1 MNDIEL
7 SKIRCLISGT
17 KSGIGKFLSHE
28 LPKAERFDRKAPI
41 SKYKKKDY
49 DIIIHCAYD
58 GDLLNGHKNLFNQS
72 ISNIKL
78 VEDLCDIECKI
89 FIFFSSVDVYPLNF
103 DGNLS
108 NFKLGFGNY
117 HTRHAF
123 FKMIGESIVL
133 SKIKNYLI
141 LRPTL
146 MVGKDARL
154 STVTNII
161 CGKKG
166 PYSLTK
172 TSRFNIITHDQI
184 FFCIQAALRRNKTG
198 IINLF
203 SDLEF
208 SLEELAK
215 QVKNENISWGKF
227 EYKTP
232 KIKEINPIQLFGG
245 RNNTIQ
251 ELISTVRNF

>member
-7 SKIRCLISGT
+7 SKIRCLISVT

-108 NFKLGFGNY
+108 NFKLGFGDY

-172 TSRFNIITHDQI
+172 TSRFNII
-184 FFCIQAALRRNKTG
+184 
-198 IINLF
+198 NLF